1 MWCLDDILGQSF
13 SSPEQCLGVEVLL
26 VRRYILG
33 NRRRSDFSKHKGD
46 GESVL
51 RRS

>member
-1 MWCLDDILGQSF
+1 MWCLDDSLRQSF
-13 SSPEQCLGVEVLL
+13 SSSEQCLGLEVLL
-26 VRRYILG
+26 VRRCILG
-33 NRRRSDFSKHKGD
+33 NKRRSDFSKQQGD